1 MKQVPGR
8 NGGTLHALEKGETA
22 NPNGRPKKLPELNV
36 LLAEVLGV
44 NGDEARAILVAVL
57 KKAKK
62 GDVRAAELLLDRG
75 WGKAQQA
82 MSLEV
87 TVPVKSLTIEPAS
100 KG

>member
-1 MKQVPGR
+1 MRP
-8 NGGTLHALEKGETA
+8 EKGETM
-22 NPNGRPKKLPELNV
+22 NPNGRPKKLPELDK
-36 LLAEVLGV
+36 LLADVLGV
-44 NGDEARAILVAVL
+44 DGNEARAILVAVL

-100 KG
+100 KGQ